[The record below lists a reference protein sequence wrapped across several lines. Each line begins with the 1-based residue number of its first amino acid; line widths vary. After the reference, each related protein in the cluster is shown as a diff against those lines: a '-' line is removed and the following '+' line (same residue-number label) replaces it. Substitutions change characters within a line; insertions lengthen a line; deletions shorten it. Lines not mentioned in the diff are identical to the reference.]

1 MRRRRTAPAQVVL
14 RELLIPRQWKAPEDR
29 SFFLDA
35 EQIASL
41 CDDVERVFQQEP
53 SVLHLRGAAALP
65 GFQGVPA

>member
-1 MRRRRTAPAQVVL
+1 MLPCQVVL
-14 RELLIPRQWKAPEDR
+14 RELLNPRQWKAPEDR

-53 SVLHLRGAAALP
+53 SVLHLRGAAPRTLL
-65 GFQGVPA
+65 GCLSD